1 MLKPFE
7 VIQKKD
13 RFELRYK
20 PDRKERQRFIEKKRQ
35 NRIASFLEKEKK
47 SAKMNIPPLS
57 SSFLS
62 TSFINLDMTQ
72 GNEKKVLVDVAK
84 TFGSL
89 SIDMIEVEDQEARG
103 EGLPPFPREQIL
115 DNWTAIKLSV
125 VFKLSNE

>member
-1 MLKPFE
+1 MLKPIA

-13 RFELRYK
+13 RFGVGYK
-20 PDRKERQRFIEKKRQ
+20 LDRRERQRFIKEKRQ
-35 NRIASFLEKEKK
+35 SRIVSFLGKEKE

-62 TSFINLDMTQ
+62 AGFINPDITQ
-72 GNEKKVLVDVAK
+72 GNKEEVMVDVAK

-89 SIDMIEVEDQEARG
+89 SIDMVEVEDQEARG
-103 EGLPPFPREQIL
+103 TGLPPLPRGQIL
-115 DNWTAIKLSV
+115 DNWTVVELLV